1 MPSIKRKICS
11 IHGIY
16 TTKECELCKKEKAKS
31 YNDTARDKES
41 AKIYNSTRWRKI
53 RKYILK
59 RDGGICQIC
68 GRSEK
73 SMIVDHIKEIKDGGE
88 PYSYDNL
95 QTLCKSCH
103 NIKTAREVANRLQS

>member
-11 IHGIY
+11 IHGVY
-16 TTKECELCKKEKAKS
+16 TTKTCELCKKENAKA
-31 YNDTARDKES
+31 YDQTARNKDS
-41 AKIYNSTRWRKI
+41 AAIYNSTRWRKVRI
-53 RKYILK
+53 HILK
-59 RDGGICQIC
+59 RDGGICQMC
-68 GRSEK
+68 GKSEK

-103 NIKTAREVANRLQS
+103 NIKTAREAANRLQS

>member
-11 IHGIY
+11 IHGVY
-16 TTKECELCKKEKAKS
+16 TTKTCELCKKENTKT
-31 YNDTARDKES
+31 YDQTARNKES
-41 AKIYNSTRWRKI
+41 AAIYNSTRWRKV
-53 RKYILK
+53 RTHILK
-59 RDGGICQIC
+59 RDGGICQMC

-103 NIKTAREVANRLQS
+103 NIKTAREVANRLHK

>member
-11 IHGIY
+11 IHGVY
-16 TTKECELCKKEKAKS
+16 TTKTCELCKKENTKA
-31 YNDTARDKES
+31 YDQTARNKES
-41 AKIYNSTRWRKI
+41 AAIYNSTRWRKV
-53 RKYILK
+53 RTHILK
-59 RDGGICQIC
+59 RDGGICQMC
-68 GRSEK
+68 GKSEK
-73 SMIVDHIKEIKDGGE
+73 YMIVDHIKEIKDGGE

>member
-11 IHGIY
+11 IHGVY
-16 TTKECELCKKEKAKS
+16 ATKTCELCKKENTKT
-31 YNDTARDKES
+31 YDQTARNKES
-41 AKIYNSTRWRKI
+41 AAIYNSTRWRKV
-53 RKYILK
+53 RTHILK
-59 RDGGICQIC
+59 RDGGICQMC

-103 NIKTAREVANRLQS
+103 NIKTAKEKQRRVG

>member
-11 IHGIY
+11 KHGVY
-16 TTKECELCKKEKAKS
+16 ETKVCELCKTENAKT

-41 AKIYNSTRWRKI
+41 SKIYNSTRWRKI
-53 RKYILK
+53 RKYVLK
-59 RDGGICQIC
+59 RDGGICQMC
-68 GRSEK
+68 GKSEK
-73 SMIVDHIKEIKDGGE
+73 TMIVDHIQELKDGGE

-103 NIKTAREVANRLQS
+103 NIKTAKEKQRRVE

>member
-16 TTKECELCKKEKAKS
+16 TTKECESCKKEKAKS

-73 SMIVDHIKEIKDGGE
+73 SMIVDHIQELKDR
-88 PYSYDNL
+88 PDLAWSYSNL
-95 QTLCKSCH
+95 TTLCRSCH
-103 NIKTAREVANRLQS
+103 NIKTAKEKERRSL